1 MEKNYRAELTGVFG
15 CPVDENPTAI
25 MQEAAFQAK
34 NLNWRYL
41 ILLVEPA
48 ALHTAFEGM
57 RAMHFGGINLTVPHK
72 VEAMKY
78 VDELSDKAKLIG
90 AINTVVNRNGVLYGD
105 NTDGAGF
112 VEGMRKNGITLNGK
126 TAVVLGAGGASR
138 AICVECALAGCARI
152 LLFNRTLKKAEEIA
166 AAVNQNTAC
175 KAEAFLWEPGLR
187 IPQCDI
193 LINATSIGL
202 YPDPSAPDIR
212 YEDITPDMVVQDIIP
227 NPAITPFLHKAKA
240 RGAKVYDGLS
250 MLVEQGA
257 IGFKLWTGED
267 GPTDVMYAALEKE
280 FS

>member
-112 VEGMRKNGITLNGK
+112 VEGMRKNGITLIGK

-166 AAVNQNTAC
+166 AVVNQNTAC

-227 NPAITPFLHKAKA
+227 NPANTPFLQKAKA

-267 GPTDVMYAALEKE
+267 APTDVMYAALEKE

>member
-15 CPVDENPTAI
+15 CPVDENPSGI

-41 ILLVEPA
+41 NLLVEPA
-48 ALHTAFEGM
+48 QLKAAFEGL
-57 RAMHFGGINLTVPHK
+57 RAMRFGGVNLTVPHK

-90 AINTVVNRNGVLYGD
+90 AINTVANRDGVLYGD

-112 VEGMRKNGITLNGK
+112 VEGMRKKGVSLSGK
-126 TAVVLGAGGASR
+126 TAVILGAGGASR
-138 AICVECALAGCARI
+138 AISVECALAGCARI
-152 LLFNRTLKKAEEIA
+152 LIYNRTLYKAEEIA
-166 AAVNQNTAC
+166 VVVNQNTAC
-175 KAEAFLWEPGLR
+175 KAEAFVWEPGLR
-187 IPQCDI
+187 IPKCDI

-202 YPDPSAPDIR
+202 YPDPSVPDIC
-212 YEDITPDMVVQDIIP
+212 YEDITPDMIVQDIIP
-227 NPAITPFLHKAKA
+227 NPANTLFLQKAKA
-240 RGAKVYDGLS
+240 RGAVTYDGLS

-267 GPTDVMYAALEKE
+267 APTDVMYAALEKE
-280 FS
+280 FA

>member
-1 MEKNYRAELTGVFG
+1 MEKSYRAELTGVFG
-15 CPVDENPTAI
+15 CPVDENPTGI

-41 ILLVEPA
+41 NLLVEPA
-48 ALHTAFEGM
+48 ALKAAFEGL
-57 RAMHFGGINLTVPHK
+57 RAMRFGGVNLTVPHK

-90 AINTVVNRNGVLYGD
+90 AINTVVNRDGILYGD

-112 VEGMRKNGITLNGK
+112 VEGMRKKGVHLNGK
-126 TAVVLGAGGASR
+126 TAVILGAGGASR
-138 AICVECALAGCARI
+138 AISVECALAGCARV

-166 AAVNQNTAC
+166 AIVNQNTAC
-175 KAEAFLWEPGLR
+175 KAAAFLWEPGLR
-187 IPQCDI
+187 IPKCDI

-202 YPDPSAPDIR
+202 YPDPNAPDIR
-212 YEDITPDMVVQDIIP
+212 YEDITPNMIVQDIIP
-227 NPAITPFLHKAKA
+227 NPANTPFLQKAKA
-240 RGAKVYDGLS
+240 RGATTYDGLS

-267 GPTDVMYAALEKE
+267 APTDVMYAALEKE